1 MAIVWNC
8 AAGHL
13 KFKQIQDMGG
23 GGVFD
28 LHFDIT
34 PGKVP

>member
-8 AAGHL
+8 AAGYS
-13 KFKQIQDMGG
+13 KFKQFQGG
-23 GGVFD
+23 GFFD
-28 LHFDIT
+28 LHLDKT

>member
-8 AAGHL
+8 AAGYL
-13 KFKQIQDMGG
+13 KFKQFQDIG